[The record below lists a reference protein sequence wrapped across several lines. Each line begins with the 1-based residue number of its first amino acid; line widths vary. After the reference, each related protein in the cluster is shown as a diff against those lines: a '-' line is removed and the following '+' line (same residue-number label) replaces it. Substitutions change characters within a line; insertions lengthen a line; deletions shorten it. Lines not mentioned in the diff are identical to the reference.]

1 MDENNDDRKS
11 FITSQSHANADLFR
25 LLVEAVK
32 DYGIFML
39 DPAGN
44 VSSWNPGAEKSKGY
58 TGEEIIGEHVSRFYT
73 IDDVAEGK
81 PRAGLEVALAEG
93 RYEEEAI
100 RVRKDGSK
108 FWATVTITDVHD
120 SFGHHIGFAN
130 VTRDIS
136 ERKRAEEMLRL
147 RERAI
152 ESLVQGLCITDP
164 ARADNPIVYVN
175 DSFLRI
181 TGYTRE
187 EAVGRNCRF
196 LQGPN
201 TAPEAVEQIRSAIRE
216 QRSCMVELLNYRKDG
231 TPFWNSL
238 SISPIRDVA
247 DQVAHFVGVLTDIS
261 PFKHLLQQFHQAQKM
276 QAVGQ
281 LAGGVAHDFNN
292 LLTIISGY
300 SEMLLSMLTSNDP
313 KREAIKAI
321 SEAGERAAGL
331 TRQLLAFSRQ
341 AVLEPKVLELNDIVK
356 ETGKLLRRMIG
367 EDIVFTTVLDPNISR
382 IKVDPGQIGQ
392 VLMNLAVNARD
403 AMPRGGKLTIETSN
417 IELDQEYADQHSD
430 CKPGHYV
437 RMAVSD
443 NGCGMTPELQSHIF
457 EPFFTTKGPGEG
469 TGLGLATVYGIIKQS
484 GGTINLYSE
493 PEYGTTFKIYLPAVA
508 EPLHPFARDQDA
520 MKAMGGTE
528 TILLVEDEDAVRAI
542 ALLALQTQGY
552 TVVHAENGKKALDF
566 VEKQRVHIDL
576 LVSDVVMPVL
586 SGRMLAEKL
595 SAQLPGLKV
604 LYVSGYTDDSV
615 IRHGILQAEVTFLQK
630 PYTPLALARKV
641 REVLD
646 KQ

>member
-1 MDENNDDRKS
+1 
-11 FITSQSHANADLFR
+11 
-25 LLVEAVK
+25 
-32 DYGIFML
+32 
-39 DPAGN
+39 
-44 VSSWNPGAEKSKGY
+44 
-58 TGEEIIGEHVSRFYT
+58 
-73 IDDVAEGK
+73 
-81 PRAGLEVALAEG
+81 
-93 RYEEEAI
+93 
-100 RVRKDGSK
+100 
-108 FWATVTITDVHD
+108 
-120 SFGHHIGFAN
+120 
-130 VTRDIS
+130 
-136 ERKRAEEMLRL
+136 
-147 RERAI
+147 
-152 ESLVQGLCITDP
+152 
-164 ARADNPIVYVN
+164 
-175 DSFLRI
+175 
-181 TGYTRE
+181 
-187 EAVGRNCRF
+187 
-196 LQGPN
+196 
-201 TAPEAVEQIRSAIRE
+201 
-216 QRSCMVELLNYRKDG
+216 
-231 TPFWNSL
+231 
-238 SISPIRDVA
+238 
-247 DQVAHFVGVLTDIS
+247 VGVLTDIS

-576 LVSDVVMPVL
+576 LVTDVVMPVL
-586 SGRMLAEKL
+586 SGRGLAEKL